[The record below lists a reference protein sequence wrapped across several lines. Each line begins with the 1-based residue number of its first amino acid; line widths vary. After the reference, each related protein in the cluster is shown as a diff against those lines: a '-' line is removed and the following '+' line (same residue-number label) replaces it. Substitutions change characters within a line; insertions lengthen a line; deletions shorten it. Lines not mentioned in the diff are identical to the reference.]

1 MATPLRAELVTP
13 GRVLFS
19 GEAEEVSLRTDR
31 GEIAFLAHHAELVA
45 AIDITVVRIVSLEGR
60 AGAEAGEGQAEELR
74 FAAHGGFVHVADNVV
89 QILAGVAE
97 RGDEIDVERARQAL
111 AGARDRLATEG
122 PASLEAARAE
132 PPEPGAAEPAT
143 GVAAAAPSGPLNG
156 AMLAL
161 LAPASAEAAVRRAE
175 IRLQAAGARAEA

>member
-1 MATPLRAELVTP
+1 MATPFRAELVTP
-13 GRVLFS
+13 ERVLFS
-19 GEAEEVSLRTDR
+19 GEAEEVSLRTDA
-31 GEIAFLAHHAELVA
+31 GEIAFLAHHAELIA
-45 AIDITVVRIVSLEGR
+45 AIDITVVRVRSVGR
-60 AGAEAGEGQAEELR
+60 AGEGGEAEGEELR

-111 AGARDRLATEG
+111 AAARERFAAEG
-122 PASLEAARAE
+122 PATLEAAAQVEAAAE
-132 PPEPGAAEPAT
+132 QPGVEAPGA
-143 GVAAAAPSGPLNG
+143 VPSGPLSG

-175 IRLQAAGARAEA
+175 IRLEAAGARAEA

>member
-1 MATPLRAELVTP
+1 MATPFHAELVTP
-13 GRVLFS
+13 ERVLFS
-19 GEAEEVSLRTDR
+19 GDADEVSLRTDA

-45 AIDITVVRIVSLEGR
+45 AIDITVVRIRSLEGR
-60 AGAEAGEGQAEELR
+60 AGEGGEAEGEEVR

-89 QILAGVAE
+89 RILAGVAE

-111 AGARDRLATEG
+111 ASARERFAAEG
-122 PASLEAARAE
+122 PATLEAGR
-132 PPEPGAAEPAT
+132 PEAAGEQPGAE
-143 GVAAAAPSGPLNG
+143 APGTAVSGPLSG

-175 IRLQAAGARAEA
+175 VRLEAAGARAEV